1 MARAKG
7 EADKTK
13 AALAALAKTFTAE
26 ELGQGHKKG
35 GTKLHLGRR
44 INMLNRLKLRSP
56 PLPPHFEADWGDFV
70 TTYAKYEGSQRKAA
84 VGVTFITE
92 IQGVMAD
99 LGEHLQREKGD
110 AHVEGG
116 RQDALAEFM
125 RLKLLKMTR
134 AATSLRV

>member
-1 MARAKG
+1 M
-7 EADKTK
+7 
-13 AALAALAKTFTAE
+13 
-26 ELGQGHKKG
+26 
-35 GTKLHLGRR
+35 
-44 INMLNRLKLRSP
+44 I
-56 PLPPHFEADWGDFV
+56 
-70 TTYAKYEGSQRKAA
+70 
-84 VGVTFITE
+84 FITE

-99 LGEHLQREKGD
+99 LGEHLQRETGD